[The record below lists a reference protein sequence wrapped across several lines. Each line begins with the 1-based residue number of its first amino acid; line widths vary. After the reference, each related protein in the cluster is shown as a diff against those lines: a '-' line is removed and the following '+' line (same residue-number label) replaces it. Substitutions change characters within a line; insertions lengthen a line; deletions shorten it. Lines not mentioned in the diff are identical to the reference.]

1 MPAHRKPIDMLTIV
15 GSVAHDKKRFED
27 RVPDAPSDELGA
39 ECPRERLLTFEEAWA
54 DIIELA
60 PPGVLR
66 KRDTI
71 LVQEAA
77 RLHMLTNNIL
87 VLNRLENG
95 SLPFLD
101 NSIHKQLLAVLS
113 KLGLSPTDARN
124 VAAPTKKAAADDF
137 D

>member
-1 MPAHRKPIDMLTIV
+1 MPAHRKDINMLTLV
-15 GSVAHDKKRFED
+15 GSVAHDAQRFTD
-27 RVPDAPSDELGA
+27 RVPDAPSDELRA

-60 PPGVLR
+60 PVGVLR

-77 RLHMLTNNIL
+77 RLHMLTNNLL
-87 VLNRLENG
+87 VLSRLENG

-101 NSIHKQLLAVLS
+101 NSTHKQLMAVLS

-124 VAAPTKKAAADDF
+124 VAAPAKKTAAETF